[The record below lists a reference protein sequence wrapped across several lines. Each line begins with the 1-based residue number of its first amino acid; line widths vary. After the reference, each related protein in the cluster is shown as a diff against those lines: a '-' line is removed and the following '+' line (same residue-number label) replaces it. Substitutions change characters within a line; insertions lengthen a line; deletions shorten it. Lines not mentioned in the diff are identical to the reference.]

1 MFQQYYKTSL
11 KICTAF
17 CITLGLL
24 TISAN
29 AQIKQSKNDREDKF
43 RQLDESWPTPNEQR
57 LASGA
62 PGPQYWQQRADY
74 DIKVTL
80 DDDKQRITGSEKISY
95 TNNSPH
101 DLSYIWVRLDQ
112 NRFKKH
118 SDDYLTLPANNTER
132 LSFGA
137 VRHEYYRQNFDGG
150 YEIFSVTDAGG
161 DKLPFSVVKTMMRI
175 DLDEPIKPGKEF
187 TFNIDWAY
195 NIIESKQVPIKRSGF
210 DYFEKDGNYIY
221 NLGQW
226 YPRVAA
232 YTDNGAWDNRTFF
245 GLGEFLLEFGD
256 FDMEITV
263 PSDHIVAA
271 TGELQNGNDVLTSTQ
286 RKRLA
291 DARKSDKPVFIIT
304 RDEAIENQSTKASGT
319 KTWKFRAENV
329 RDVAFSSSRK
339 FVWDAQGYDQE
350 SDGRTIMAMS
360 FYPEE
365 GMPLWDTYSTEA
377 IVHTLEVYS
386 KYTFPYPY
394 PTAQSVNS
402 ATSGMEYPMISFNP
416 PRPTEGDDGKR
427 TYSRATKYGLIGV
440 IIHEVGHNYFP
451 MIVNTPERD
460 WFWMDEGFNTFLQS
474 LAHREWEEDWPGN
487 VGAPTQIIPFMI
499 SKNQMPVM
507 TDPESLIQFGANAYR
522 KPATAFNI
530 LRETVMGREDFD
542 HAFRTYAERWKFKR
556 PFPADFFR
564 SMEDSSGHDLDWFW
578 RGWFYTT
585 DHVDISIDKV
595 TWGTI
600 DTKNPDIEKPRERA
614 EAEARHDQ
622 MLIVEK
628 HKNDRRRV
636 LERPELQDFYNKN
649 DQFTVLDSDRTSYQK
664 MIDGLEPWEK
674 DLLENKDN
682 FYFVEFSNIGGL
694 VMPVILQIEYVDGSS
709 EVKRFPAE
717 LWRRN
722 PDKVTRLITSDKEI
736 KSITLDPFFE
746 TADANEENNYWP
758 RRAVKTRVEL
768 FKRRR
773 AQSLMERAGEGTSY

>member
-1 MFQQYYKTSL
+1 MFKHYYKTSL
-11 KICTAF
+11 KICTTF
-17 CITLGLL
+17 FITLGLL
-24 TISAN
+24 TIPAN

-43 RQLDESWPTPNEQR
+43 RQLDESWPTPTEQR

-74 DIKVTL
+74 KIKVTL

-132 LSFGA
+132 LSFGS

-175 DLDEPIKPGKEF
+175 DLDKPIKPGKKF
-187 TFNIDWAY
+187 TFNIEWAY

-263 PSDHIVAA
+263 PADHVVAA
-271 TGELQNGNDVLTSTQ
+271 TGELQNADAVLTSTQ

-291 DARKSDKPVFIIT
+291 DAHKSDKPVFIIT
-304 RDEAIENQSTKASGT
+304 RDEAIENQSTKASDT

-416 PRPTEGDDGKR
+416 PRPTESDDGRR

-474 LAHREWEEDWPGN
+474 LAHREWEEGWPGN
-487 VGAPTQIIPFMI
+487 VGAPAQIIPFMI

-600 DTKNPDIEKPRERA
+600 DTKNPDIEKPRQRA
-614 EAEARHDQ
+614 EATKRHDQ
-622 MLIVEK
+622 MLIVQK
-628 HKNDRRRV
+628 HKDDRRRV

-649 DQFTVLDSDRTSYQK
+649 DQFTVQESDRTSYQA

-674 DLLENKDN
+674 ELLESKDN

-694 VMPVILQIEYVDGSS
+694 VMPVILQIEYVDGST